1 MNSAGSIPV
10 AMNTPPPFSSWT
22 TISTLCPF
30 LPPSTLHFLEDTSR
44 IIPPTL
50 KFLCFLVT
58 SCCLIGVLRA
68 LRESCCG
75 GASTTPY
82 RHMRHRHKKN
92 EAWRPSWNDPVR
104 QLLFFSTGRRVT
116 TDFLSPLAHF
126 SAAVLIGLALVPGT
140 WTDQLLQTLRAV
152 KDDPLAG
159 VVILG
164 GTILLQDTLRNAVAG
179 LELTTTHLRFDRND
193 RVRFHAAGI
202 PDGVVRQINSKEVVL
217 KCAGGHVFIPAAL
230 AVSLAVTVYDDEEE
244 EEEDG
249 TPFPAAKGRSASQNN
264 LAKTTNRS

>member
-1 MNSAGSIPV
+1 LQHMDTLLSALGP
-10 AMNTPPPFSSWT
+10 
-22 TISTLCPF
+22 L
-30 LPPSTLHFLEDTSR
+30 LPPSTLPILADTAR
-44 IIPPTL
+44 VIPPTL

-58 SCCLIGVLRA
+58 SCCMIGVLRA
-68 LRESCCG
+68 LREGFC
-75 GASTTPY
+75 GASKTPY
-82 RHMRHRHKKN
+82 RHMRHRHKMN

-126 SAAVLIGLALVPGT
+126 SAALLIGLALVPGA

-159 VVILG
+159 VVLLG
-164 GTILLQDTLRNAVAG
+164 GTILLQDTLKNAVAG
-179 LELTTTHLRFDRND
+179 LELTTTHLRFDKND

-217 KCAGGHVFIPAAL
+217 KCVGGHVFIPAAL

-244 EEEDG
+244 EEEEEDG
-249 TPFPAAKGRSASQNN
+249 TPFPAAKGRAASQNN
-264 LAKTTNRS
+264 LAQRTAGGS